1 MDSRIQKGMIAGCVA
16 TVVVSIVDL
25 LANLVQNFIQTPG
38 TERVFHS
45 FASLLATMARNV
57 LGAGFGHMWVGW
69 LIHLVV
75 GSLVLGPLF
84 AVLAPKL
91 PTDTPAT
98 KGILFAVGTWLVMC
112 LTVMPLAGLGMFGAA
127 AGFGTMAWM
136 LVTNIVFGV
145 TLGRV
150 YDRLHG
156 EVGHP
161 KRIKPIAA

>member
-1 MDSRIQKGMIAGCVA
+1 MISRVQKGMIAGFVA
-16 TVVVSIVDL
+16 TVVVSAVDL
-25 LANLVQNFIQTPG
+25 LANLAQNLFQPAG
-38 TERVFHS
+38 SDRLFHS
-45 FASLLATMARNV
+45 FASLLATMANSV
-57 LGAGFGHMWVGW
+57 LGSGGASIWVGW
-69 LIHLVV
+69 LIHFLV
-75 GSLVLGPLF
+75 GSLVLGGLF

-136 LVTNIVFGV
+136 LVTNIIFGV
-145 TLGRV
+145 VLGRV
-150 YDRLHG
+150 FDRLHG

-161 KRIKPIAA
+161 KRIRPIAA

>member
-1 MDSRIQKGMIAGCVA
+1 MQSRIQKGMIAGCVA
-16 TVVVSIVDL
+16 TVVVSVVDL
-25 LANLVQNFIQTPG
+25 LATLVQNLMQSAG
-38 TERVFHS
+38 SERAFHS

-57 LGAGFGHMWVGW
+57 LGEGFGHMWVGW
-69 LIHLVV
+69 LIHFLA
-75 GSLVLGPLF
+75 GSLILGSLF

-136 LVTNIVFGV
+136 LVTNIIFGV
-145 TLGRV
+145 VLGRV
-150 YDRLHG
+150 FDRLHG

>member
-1 MDSRIQKGMIAGCVA
+1 MSSRIQKGMIAGCVA
-16 TVVVSIVDL
+16 TVVVSVVDVA
-25 LANLVQNFIQTPG
+25 ANLIQNVAQPPG
-38 TERVFHS
+38 SERVFHS

-57 LGAGFGHMWVGW
+57 LGDGAGHIWVGW
-69 LIHLVV
+69 LAHFLV
-75 GSLVLGPLF
+75 GSLVLGSLF
-84 AVLAPKL
+84 AVVAPRL

-112 LTVMPLAGLGMFGAA
+112 LTVMPLAGLGLFGAA

-136 LVTNIVFGV
+136 LVTNIIFGV
-145 TLGRV
+145 VLGRV
-150 YDRLHG
+150 FDRLHG